1 MRNKLLT
8 VFVLS
13 LFFISCKND
22 SKESSG
28 GIFNKTGVSDSDKNN
43 ANQIIKYYNAVI
55 DYDGNASKKIDNFF
69 KRDYETISNLSNS
82 KKSRSTILT
91 WTAYIGI
98 APKTKVGFGNNQVDL
113 LKPEQLLK
121 KELATKIKPF
131 IQQMTVAYAKSSKL
145 YSDLGKYYKNEDFKD
160 DAWAKGKEFLEGLTA
175 QSNTYFE
182 NRKAFFEAYEAAI
195 SKADEDILV
204 GHPLK
209 KELILAK
216 NTLKIVDN
224 LYVLFSDKNVSID
237 AIEDSYKKLENSFKE
252 AKNLDLENLKNQ
264 NKDVKFN
271 NFFDEIEELLGKV
284 RKAKRDGE
292 ISKRDF
298 EAIKSEYN
306 SVISDYNY
314 FVK

>member
-1 MRNKLLT
+1 MKNKLLT
-8 VFVLS
+8 VFILS

-22 SKESSG
+22 SKESNS
-28 GIFNKTGVSDSDKNN
+28 GIFNSKENSNSDKNN
-43 ANQIIKYYNAVI
+43 ANQIIRYYNAVI

-69 KRDYETISNLSNS
+69 KRDYERISSLSNN
-82 KKSRSTILT
+82 KNIGSTIFT

-98 APKTKVGFGNNQVDL
+98 APKTKVGFGNDQVDL

-131 IQQMTVAYAKSSKL
+131 VKEMTVAFTESSKL

-160 DAWAKGKEFLEGLTA
+160 DAWAKGKEILKELTN
-175 QSNTYFE
+175 QSNSYFE
-182 NRKAFFEAYEAAI
+182 NRKSFFKAYEASI
-195 SKADEDILV
+195 DKADEDILV
-204 GHPLK
+204 DHPLK
-209 KELILAK
+209 KELILTK

-224 LYVLFSDKNVSID
+224 LYMLFSDKNTSID
-237 AIEDSYKKLENSFKE
+237 AIEESYKKLESSFNE
-252 AKNLDLENLKNQ
+252 GKNLDIENLKSQ
-264 NKDVKFN
+264 NKDVKFK
-271 NFFDEIEELLGKV
+271 NFFDEIDELLGKV

-298 EAIKSEYN
+298 ESIKSEYN
-306 SVISDYNY
+306 SVINDYNY